1 MRRRREPP
9 SRVRYAATH
18 PTIGIHVTLEEREL
32 LRTLSANSGL
42 SVTQLAKQALSILE
56 ADLEAVRKKCL
67 QEGIGKGK
75 ALGQKEGYTEGR
87 RDGFAE
93 AKAQYGI
100 PYPCARCGGPML
112 LGAGSA
118 SAREAV
124 RMLRAAG
131 WGHKDCPPPGPQ
143 R

>member
-1 MRRRREPP
+1 MRRRRLPP

-32 LRTLSANSGL
+32 LRSLSANSGL
-42 SVTQLAKQALSILE
+42 SVTQLAKQALGILE
-56 ADLEAVRKKCL
+56 ADVEAVRKKSL
-67 QEGIGKGK
+67 LEGIRKGK
-75 ALGQKEGYTEGR
+75 ALGHQEGYAEGR

-100 PYPCARCGGPML
+100 PYPCARCGGPL
-112 LGAGSA
+112 LLAAGSA

-131 WGHKDCPPPGPQ
+131 WRHKECPPPAEQ